1 MKKSLL
7 VLSALM
13 ALSMAFV
20 GCKGGASDP
29 DISDPSGD
37 VTPAENVVASGENG
51 TFFKWADLGITAE
64 NASEYYVKVTYTLD
78 DPAKA
83 GWGPGALNDA
93 SWENNS
99 LGDSL
104 NVTAAGVNEIEVS
117 DIIAV
122 PALAEGF
129 LVNWWGDY
137 ATLKKVEIIKKL

>member
-7 VLSALM
+7 ILSALM

-20 GCKGGASDP
+20 GCKGGSDP
-29 DISDPSGD
+29 VQEPAGE
-37 VTPAENVVASGENG
+37 VTPEENVVASGVKG

-78 DPAKA
+78 DLTKA

-93 SWENNS
+93 NYENNS

-137 ATLKKVEIIKKL
+137 ATLQKVEIIKK

>member
-7 VLSALM
+7 ILSALM

-20 GCKGGASDP
+20 GCKGGSDP
-29 DISDPSGD
+29 VQDPAGD
-37 VTPAENVVASGENG
+37 VTPAENVVASGEHG

-78 DPAKA
+78 DPAKE

-93 SWENNS
+93 NFENNT

-104 NVTAAGVNEIEVS
+104 NVTAEGVNEIEVS
-117 DIIAV
+117 DIIGE

-129 LVNWWGDY
+129 LVNWWAEY
-137 ATLKKVEIIKKL
+137 ATLKKVEIIKK